1 MYMEEGDDALRLKP
15 LERLPRGGA
24 LLETSAGWIQF
35 GAVPETIKDTLG
47 KPSGVPRIFVIPPK
61 LVSLERGVSFAD
73 LEFPVYF
80 NFFVHGRRI
89 TVICDAHQRDVLSTV
104 LSEAVFGPAEIDPS
118 MDQPGGRSPRA
129 MVDLKAELAWFRK
142 HPRHPDARIELD
154 DLVEFVLYDPEGNA
168 RLGDVTI
175 TRRGETFVVSDGGE
189 VVAEIG
195 SELKLPPLKPEPV
208 GKRKPFI
215 PPHFGMTFIGTGHG
229 FDPSAKTS
237 GFILWINGRG
247 IMVDPPVDSIEWLT
261 DYEVNPK
268 HIDSLIL
275 THCHA
280 DHDSGTLQKIL
291 EEGRIKVYTTR
302 TIMGSF
308 ERKYRTLLGLDKRRW
323 EDLFDFVPVTV
334 GEPIRIAGGEFWFQ
348 YTLHSVPCIGFE
360 CFFGGKSMV
369 YTSDT
374 LYDPDVFNRLYEEG
388 VISAERR
395 DDLLNFP
402 WHHDLVIHEAGVPPI
417 HTPVATLAKLP
428 DHVKERLWLVHTNPK
443 NLPEGANLRIAE
455 TGLDQTL
462 VIDVE
467 THPTSDAIELLQVL
481 SKVDLFKGF
490 TVDKAAEFLG
500 MVTKVSFKA
509 GEQIIAKG
517 SRGDRFY
524 MIMSGKAAI
533 RDGLHDVKH
542 YGPYDYFGETAI
554 ILDQPRNADVFATTD
569 LIALAMN
576 RHDFL
581 YFVRGSGI
589 VERLRRL
596 AAVRLQDS
604 WELLDQVD
612 VFGPLTATQKTMLQT
627 FMVAQTFAPGEELAS
642 AGEGLRACFLVVE
655 GEVERVEG
663 ERVLGTVG
671 PGGFVGEVDLLYEP
685 GKLDVSYRA
694 RGEVKTYR
702 LPKRDL
708 LWFLKKNPGVNVRLA
723 AQSAAIGRGA

>member
-1 MYMEEGDDALRLKP
+1 MKP

-24 LLETSAGWIQF
+24 LIETSAGWIQF

-47 KPSGVPRIFVIPPK
+47 TPSGVPQIFVVPPK
-61 LVSLERGVSFAD
+61 LISLDRGVSFAD

-80 NFFVHGRRI
+80 NFFALGRRV
-89 TVICDAHQRDVLSTV
+89 TVICDAEQQQVIATV
-104 LSEAVFGPAEIDPS
+104 LREAVFGPERIDLT
-118 MDQPGGRSPRA
+118 
-129 MVDLKAELAWFRK
+129 VDLPASRAARVVADLEAELAWFRK
-142 HPRHPDARIELD
+142 HPKKPGARIELS
-154 DLVEFVLYDPEGNA
+154 DLVEFVTYDAEGTA
-168 RLGDVTI
+168 RLGAVSI
-175 TRRGETFVVSDGGE
+175 TRRGESFVLEDGGA
-189 VVAEIG
+189 VLAEIG

-208 GKRKPFI
+208 GQRKPFI
-215 PPHFGMTFIGTGHG
+215 PPYFGLTFIGTGHG

-237 GFILWINGRG
+237 GFILWVNGRG

-280 DHDSGTLQKIL
+280 DHDAGTLQKIL

-374 LYDPDVFNRLYEEG
+374 LYDPEVFDRLYDEG
-388 VISAERR
+388 VISEERR
-395 DDLLNFP
+395 DELLNFP
-402 WHHDLVIHEAGVPPI
+402 WHHHLIIHEAGVPPI
-417 HTPVATLAKLP
+417 HTQVDTLERLP
-428 DHVKERLWLVHTNPK
+428 DSVKENLFLVHTNPK
-443 NLPEGANLRIAE
+443 SLPAGSKLRIAP

-462 VIDVE
+462 VIE
-467 THPTSDAIELLQVL
+467 AEAHPTSDAIELLQVL

-500 MVTKVSFKA
+500 MVKRVSFKA
-509 GEQIIAKG
+509 GEQIISKG
-517 SRGDRFY
+517 SPGDRFY
-524 MIMSGKAAI
+524 MIVSGKAAI
-533 RDGLHDVKH
+533 RDGLHDVRH

-569 LIALAMN
+569 LMALAID

-589 VERLRRL
+589 VEMLRRL
-596 AAVRLQDS
+596 AAVRLLDS
-604 WELLDQVD
+604 WELLESSDA
-612 VFGPLTATQKTMLQT
+612 FCTLTATQKTMLQT
-627 FMVAQTFAPGEELAS
+627 LMVAQSFEPGEVLA
-642 AGEGLRACFLVVE
+642 AEGEPLRACFLLIE
-655 GEVERVEG
+655 GEVEILNGDEP
-663 ERVLGTVG
+663 LGQVSAG
-671 PGGFVGEVDLLYEP
+671 SFLGEVKLLYES
-685 GKLDVSYRA
+685 GRLGVTYRA
-694 RGEVKTYR
+694 LGPVRAYR

-708 LWFLKKNPGVNVRLA
+708 VWFLKKNPGVYVRLA
-723 AQSAAIGRGA
+723 ALAHGA

>member
-1 MYMEEGDDALRLKP
+1 MKP

-24 LLETSAGWIQF
+24 LIETSAGCIQF

-47 KPSGVPRIFVIPPK
+47 TAAGVPQIFVLPPR
-61 LVSLERGVSFAD
+61 LISLDRGVSFAD

-80 NFFVHGRRI
+80 NFFALGRRI
-89 TVICDAHQRDVLSTV
+89 TVICDEQQREIISTV
-104 LSEAVFGPAEIDPS
+104 LREAVFGPERIDVTL
-118 MDQPGGRSPRA
+118 DQPAGRATRVVA
-129 MVDLKAELAWFRK
+129 DLEAELAWFRK
-142 HPRHPDARIELD
+142 HPKKPGARIELSD
-154 DLVEFVLYDPEGNA
+154 MVEFVPYDASGTA
-168 RLGDVTI
+168 RLGEVAI
-175 TRRGETFVVSDGGE
+175 TRRGETFVVTDGDAI
-189 VVAEIG
+189 VAEIG
-195 SELKLPPLKPEPV
+195 AELKLPPLKTEPD
-208 GKRKPFI
+208 GQRKPFI
-215 PPHFGMTFIGTGHG
+215 PPYFGITFIGTGHG

-237 GFILWINGRG
+237 GFILWVNGRG

-308 ERKYRTLLGLDKRRW
+308 ERKYRTLLALDKRRW
-323 EDLFDFVPVTV
+323 DDLFDFVPVTV
-334 GEPIRIAGGEFWFQ
+334 GEPVRIAGGEFWFQ

-360 CFFGGKSMV
+360 CFFGGKSMA

-374 LYDPDVFNRLYEEG
+374 LYDPAVFNRLFDEG
-388 VISAERR
+388 ILSEERR

-417 HTPVATLAKLP
+417 HTQVDILAQLP
-428 DHVKERLWLVHTNPK
+428 EDVKEHLWLVHTNPK
-443 NLPEGANLRIAE
+443 SLPEGSNLRIAA

-462 VIDVE
+462 VIEADAL
-467 THPTSDAIELLQVL
+467 PTSDAIELLQVL

-500 MVTKVSFKA
+500 MVKKVSFKA
-509 GEQIIAKG
+509 GEQIISKG
-517 SRGDRFY
+517 TPGDRFY
-524 MIMSGKAAI
+524 MIVSGKAAI

-554 ILDQPRNADVFATTD
+554 ILDQPRNADVFASTD
-569 LIALAMN
+569 LTALAID

-589 VERLRRL
+589 VELLRRL
-596 AAVRLQDS
+596 AAVRLLDS
-604 WELLDQVD
+604 WELLDRID
-612 VFGPLTATQKTMLQT
+612 CFGSLTATQKTMLQT
-627 FMVAQTFAPGEELAS
+627 LMVAQTFQPGELLAT
-642 AGEGLRACFLVVE
+642 AGEALRACFLVVE
-655 GEVERVEG
+655 GEVEILLGDAVVGRVEAG
-663 ERVLGTVG
+663 SFL
-671 PGGFVGEVDLLYEP
+671 GEVNLLYES
-685 GKLDVSYRA
+685 GKLGVTYRA
-694 RGEVKTYR
+694 LGAVKAYR

-708 LWFLKKNPGVNVRLA
+708 VWFLKKNPGVYVRLA
-723 AQSAAIGRGA
+723 ALAHGA